1 MRVYELAKPLRDTEQ
16 RLDAMTDRM
25 GEIEEL
31 LASADLDDATKEG
44 LSEDAQAIS
53 EEIEEVREALE
64 RANHLGRGTSGIANW
79 SGRPSADQLWAIE
92 TTWEEIPDVIDRV
105 NGLLT
110 TRLPA
115 FEDRLTEA
123 GVHVSLGG
131 PITVPRRP

>member
-31 LASADLDDATKEG
+31 LASADLDDTTKEG

-53 EEIEEVREALE
+53 DEIEEVKEALE
-64 RANHLGRGTSGIANW
+64 RANHLGRGTSGISNW

-92 TTWEEIPDVIDRV
+92 STWEEIPAVIDRV
-105 NGLLT
+105 NALLT
-110 TRLPA
+110 TRLPGL
-115 FEDRLTEA
+115 EDRLRDA
-123 GVHVSLGG
+123 GVHASLGE